1 MAIKEIFVFVACS
14 ALICGFGD
22 SVDMECKFEN
32 WTFTAVGDVY
42 HCDLQNTVN
51 IKSKESAVINSV
63 AGNHA
68 LGKSNSDV
76 AGFYSVDSSRVIEYF
91 PRNLAN
97 FFTNIKMIFIRNG
110 RIKEVQQS
118 NLKPFPKLVYLD
130 LTHNDI
136 EFLEDGLFTYNPE
149 LKVVSF
155 SSNKLI
161 HIGTQVFENLNNLAW
176 LYLFGNNCIS
186 MKAIDNRT
194 AVKEVIR
201 QAKLKCFGFSDIE
214 KELQK
219 LEDSLIYVN
228 YESFPIFDQNLQN
241 LQNRF
246 QNSSLS
252 NSTPLKERF
261 QAIST
266 KAVNT
271 KITAMDTKVIEL
283 DTKVTNLTSIMHDFI
298 QSSTTSSNQLK
309 DMSHMSNYKITMLVI
324 SSTFSFTF
332 VFVII
337 YMMYD

>member
-14 ALICGFGD
+14 ALICGLGD
-22 SVDMECKFEN
+22 SADMECEFEN
-32 WTFTAVGDVY
+32 SFFITVGDVY

-63 AGNHA
+63 AGTHET
-68 LGKSNSDV
+68 GKSNSDV
-76 AGFYSVDSSRVIEYF
+76 AGFYSEDSSRIIEYF
-91 PRNLAN
+91 PRNLAS

-118 NLKPFPKLVYLD
+118 DLKPFPNLIYLA
-130 LTHNDI
+130 LSYNDI
-136 EFLEDGLFTYNPE
+136 EFLEDGLFAYNPE
-149 LKVVSF
+149 LKVVRF
-155 SSNKLI
+155 SSNKII

-176 LYLFGNNCIS
+176 LYLNGNNCIS
-186 MKAIDNRT
+186 MYADNNQT
-194 AVKEVIR
+194 AVKEVIS

-219 LEDSLIYVN
+219 LEDSLIYVTC
-228 YESFPIFDQNLQN
+228 ESFPIFDQNLQN

-261 QAIST
+261 QAISS
-266 KAVNT
+266 KAINT
-271 KITAMDTKVIEL
+271 KITAMDTKVVEL
-283 DTKVTNLTSIMHDFI
+283 DLKVTNLTSIMHDFI

-324 SSTFSFTF
+324 SSTFSFAF

-337 YMMYD
+337 YMLYD